1 MKLRIRDNS
10 LRLRITKTEL
20 KTFAAEREV
29 VCTIN
34 FPDGEKME
42 YSLIWSDDETYD
54 ACFDGGNISARV
66 ANSAGEKWLDELEV
80 SIDHKLELSDGS
92 PFRLLVEK
100 DFQCL
105 SERKEEDESDMFINP
120 NTHC

>member
-20 KTFAAEREV
+20 KTFAAEKKVE
-29 VCTIN
+29 CTIN
-34 FPDGEKME
+34 FPGTEKMN
-42 YSLIWSDDETYD
+42 YVLTWSDDETYS
-54 ACFDGGNISARV
+54 ASFSGNTVFAAV
-66 ANSAGEKWLDELEV
+66 ANSAGKSWLDDNEV
-80 SIDHKLELSDGS
+80 SIDHKITLADGS

>member
-1 MKLRIRDNS
+1 MKLRIRNNS

-20 KTFAAEREV
+20 KTFAAERKV
-29 VCTIN
+29 ACTIN
-34 FPDGEKME
+34 FPDGEKMRYE
-42 YSLIWSDDETYD
+42 LAWSEDESYD
-54 ACFDGGNISARV
+54 ACFVGGNIFV
-66 ANSAGEKWLDELEV
+66 AVAKSAGQKWLEESEV
-80 SIDHKLELSDGS
+80 SIDHKLAISDGS
-92 PFRLLVEK
+92 LFRLLVEK